1 MPLPESTRSPG
12 VQWISDSAMA
22 KIIDRR
28 AKNVL
33 NISGKTFVRNRKRG
47 KYASLDADE
56 CPGIIEL
63 ALIAP
68 KAKGK
73 TTRARKKS

>member
-1 MPLPESTRSPG
+1 MPLPKSPKSHG
-12 VQWISDSAMA
+12 IRWISDNAMA

-33 NISGKTFVRNRKRG
+33 NISGRTFVRNRERG
-47 KYASLDADE
+47 EYASLDADE
-56 CPGIIEL
+56 CPGIVEL

-68 KAKGK
+68 RAKGK